1 MQRHLPPDLP
11 FFSLAPSPQS
21 PPSSPSLFLSQQT
34 DEELLRQ
41 HTKTSARANQ
51 DCVRHASISRALS
64 SVTGLF
70 RVSLCQASQG
80 SVKRHRSLSSVT
92 GLFQVLRVS
101 FECLYRSLSSVTDLF
116 SNVSLSRAS
125 GLFQASQISSTQG
138 LLTWHRSLLQSSFDM
153 HT

>member
-92 GLFQVLRVS
+92 GLFQVLQVS
-101 FECLYRSLSSVTDLF
+101 FKCYGSLLSVCT
-116 SNVSLSRAS
+116 
-125 GLFQASQISSTQG
+125 GLFQVSQISFQMSLCQEPQG
-138 LLTWHRSLLQSSFDM
+138 SFKRHRSLLHKGF
-153 HT
+153 